1 MKTPKLFRNLVVYG
15 VVVALAIGAYIVLTF
30 L

>member
-1 MKTPKLFRNLVVYG
+1 MKTPKLFGNLVVYG
-15 VVVALAIGAYIVLTF
+15 VVVALAIGAYIVLAF